1 MEQRLQKLIA
11 DSGLMSRRK
20 AETLI
25 AAGRVRVNGN
35 TANLGDVAD
44 LREDIIEVDGVR
56 LKKAPEKVYLML
68 HKPRGFVTTLSDEQ
82 GRKTVADL
90 LADCP
95 TRVYPVG
102 RLDYYSEG
110 LLLLTNDGQLANRLM
125 HPRNQID
132 KVYLLWVSGYYD
144 GAENKLRQPVT
155 IDGYRIS
162 PPGVRLC
169 SRSGDSARLE
179 VTIHEGRNRQIRKMC
194 EIASLRVTR
203 LCRIA
208 EGPLRLGKLP
218 KGKWRYLQSEEV
230 EQLARL

>member
-35 TANLGDVAD
+35 TAHLGDAAD
-44 LREDIIEVDGVR
+44 LQEDIIEIDGVR
-56 LKKAPEKVYLML
+56 LKKAPDKVYLML
-68 HKPRGFVTTLSDEQ
+68 HKPRGFVTTLSDER

-90 LADCP
+90 LTDCP
-95 TRVYPVG
+95 VRVYPVG

-125 HPRNQID
+125 HPRNQVD
-132 KVYLLWVSGYYD
+132 KVYMLWVSGYYN
-144 GAENKLRQPVT
+144 GAEEKLRQPAI

-169 SRSGDSARLE
+169 SCSGGCARLE
-179 VTIHEGRNRQIRKMC
+179 ITIHEGRNRQIRKMC
-194 EIASLRVTR
+194 EIANLRVTR
-203 LCRIA
+203 LCRVA
-208 EGPLRLGKLP
+208 EGPLKLGDLDR
-218 KGKWRYLQSEEV
+218 GKWRYLQPEEV
-230 EQLARL
+230 ELLAHL